1 MKIVA
6 AVVFVAACGG
16 AGRSPE
22 DPALA
27 RERMVRDQIEARGVK
42 DARTL
47 AALRKV
53 ERHLFV
59 PPETAALAYA
69 DHPLPIGDGQTI
81 SQPYVVAL
89 MSEAIGLRGG
99 EKVLEIGTGSG
110 YQAAVL
116 AEMGAR
122 VYTMEIVPRLAR
134 GARATL
140 ARLGY
145 RAVEVRE
152 GNGWAGWPEEAPFDA
167 IVVTAAPPTIPDA
180 LKRQLRDGGRLVIP
194 VGRDKQELMLVT
206 RTGDAFEEKR
216 LLPVRFVPLVAGPA
230 SATTTVAELYAAY
243 RALPENPESREAPD
257 RIRAQMIEAARP
269 LVQLRQAERGF
280 DADHVDF
287 CPPGLAA
294 QQWRCSPTLLGY
306 ADDAVHLPEFAPY
319 TIVVL
324 EPRFPVRLVS
334 RTGAPLKAALL
345 GHDGAVERVHVAA
358 DGTLDLRAADLR
370 RPRVLAAFFAEPS
383 VGLRKHLWV
392 IQRPPGAGP

>member
-1 MKIVA
+1 MKIIA
-6 AVVFVAACGG
+6 TVVFVAACGG

-22 DPALA
+22 DPAPA
-27 RERMVRDQIEARGVK
+27 RERMVRDQIEARGVN

-47 AALRKV
+47 AAVRKV

-59 PPETAALAYA
+59 PPEAAALAYA

-145 RAVEVRE
+145 RSVEVRE

-194 VGRDKQELMLVT
+194 VGRDRQELTLVT
-206 RTGDAFEEKR
+206 RAGDAFEEKR
-216 LLPVRFVPLVAGPA
+216 LLPVRFVPLVG
-230 SATTTVAELYAAY
+230 
-243 RALPENPESREAPD
+243 RPD
-257 RIRAQMIEAARP
+257 
-269 LVQLRQAERGF
+269 
-280 DADHVDF
+280 
-287 CPPGLAA
+287 
-294 QQWRCSPTLLGY
+294 SP
-306 ADDAVHLPEFAPY
+306 
-319 TIVVL
+319 
-324 EPRFPVRLVS
+324 
-334 RTGAPLKAALL
+334 
-345 GHDGAVERVHVAA
+345 
-358 DGTLDLRAADLR
+358 
-370 RPRVLAAFFAEPS
+370 
-383 VGLRKHLWV
+383 
-392 IQRPPGAGP
+392 